1 MKIERKGRQLWVL
14 ERDLL
19 HEDKKWTLSWVGSVP
34 DGLGTKHQRNR
45 LISTAKLLFE
55 NAFGESN
62 PRGRTFAPATLAL
75 KFRVLK
81 TLMRWMAQR
90 NVWMFSELDL
100 DDITDFIVAREGVQK
115 DSISEKTVSLILGVL
130 HSLWEVRDVCSGTF
144 SFDPLL
150 AKEAV
155 LKTGIE
161 MRPIAPWPAMPEE
174 AAVRFI
180 AEAFYWIREVGPFV
194 IETLE
199 ARWEAQNA
207 MIGKAQHRRSADS
220 RVFYRKLAEDP
231 RFIDAVDRLSFQSK
245 RTYKMLSHLITVCEG
260 AAAFLLLCLVGFR
273 ASELVS
279 LNEGCLVAQEGD
291 SPPFIVGRAA
301 KADRDRVWVAGH
313 PVPEIIDFLSNLTK
327 HVRGGHRVKT
337 KGLLLVRPVG
347 APTFVPR
354 RSVHRW
360 DECSLARRLKEFFA
374 IRAAEGFQI
383 DFHPHMG
390 RKTFAKLAVIRNRKN
405 LEAVSAQLGHVYAW
419 FTDGKYVGVDHE
431 LAELLDQADREALA
445 SGLEKVLTS
454 TNVFGGA
461 SGALEEMRKGASRFR
476 GKGALKSKIDELIRQ
491 GVKLAPC
498 DWGYCVY
505 SKAHS
510 ACDGNDAGPNEAKRS
525 PDVCSTCKNFAITEH
540 DISWWD
546 NRVTR
551 EQAFLERN
559 DLSDQTRSVVQLRLN
574 NSLSLLKKSV
584 IQKMRPKAE
593 EVKNG

>member
-1 MKIERKGRQLWVL
+1 MKIKRKGRQVWVL
-14 ERDLL
+14 EPDLL
-19 HEDKKWTLSWVGSVP
+19 HEDEEWTLSWVGSVP

-55 NAFGESN
+55 NAFGASN
-62 PRGRTFAPATLAL
+62 PRGKNFAPATLKL

-81 TLMRWMAQR
+81 TLMKWMARR

-100 DDITDFIVAREGVQK
+100 DDLTDFIVAREGVQR
-115 DSISEKTVSLILGVL
+115 DSISEKTVSQTLGILHG
-130 HSLWEVRDVCSGTF
+130 LWEARDVCSGTF

-150 AKEAV
+150 VKEAV

-161 MRPIAPWPAMPEE
+161 MRQLSPWSAMRED
-174 AAVRFI
+174 AAVRVI
-180 AEAFYWIREVGPFV
+180 TEAFHWIREVGPLV

-199 ARWEAQNA
+199 ARWEEQNA
-207 MIGKAQHRRSADS
+207 MIGKAGHLRRAASLA
-220 RVFYRKLAEDP
+220 FYRKLAEDP
-231 RFIDAVDRLSFQSK
+231 RFIDAVDRLKFQSK
-245 RTYKMLSHLITVCEG
+245 STYKMLSHLISVCEG
-260 AAAFLLLCLVGFR
+260 AAAFLLLCLVGLR
-273 ASELVS
+273 ASELLS
-279 LNEGCLVAQEGD
+279 LNEGCLVAQEGN
-291 SPPFIVGRAA
+291 SPPFIAGRAA
-301 KADRDRVWVAGH
+301 KANRDRVWVAGH
-313 PVPEIIDFLSNLTK
+313 PVPEIINFLSNLTK
-327 HVRGGHRVKT
+327 YVRGGHRLKT
-337 KGLLLVRPVG
+337 KGLLLVRSAG
-347 APTFVPR
+347 APTFVPG
-354 RSVHRW
+354 RSVRRW
-360 DECSLARRLKEFFA
+360 GPYTLFRRLREFFT
-374 IRAAEGFQI
+374 IRATDGPQI
-383 DFHPHMG
+383 NFHPHMG

-454 TNVFGGA
+454 ANVFGGA

-510 ACDGNDAGPNEAKRS
+510 ACDGNDVGPNEAKRS

-546 NRVTR
+546 NRVSR

-593 EVKNG
+593 EFKNG